1 VIAVHDN
8 DLVADDEIHVT
19 TPFGVD
25 FDERRRNL
33 NDAHTGWHRS
43 ADPDREVY
51 VACARH
57 VASHQDRVPDPGPL
71 LGRQVDRAAA
81 TTLALLS
88 SALRRLTLLALLT
101 LRGLALLRRALVA
114 LGLRGA
120 LALVALTL
128 ACALISLALTTLRLA
143 LLALVLLTLRA
154 LIPLTLSTLLLLTLS
169 ALILLRRLSR
179 GLIPLTLTA
188 LGLTLLLLRSLL
200 LLRLAAAT
208 LRGLRSILARAAARR
223 SLALRAGAGLSPAR
237 HVLG

>member
-1 VIAVHDN
+1 VITVHDD

-19 TPFGVD
+19 PPFGMD
-25 FDERRRNL
+25 FDERRRNVD
-33 NDAHTGWHRS
+33 DAHTSWHRS

-57 VASHQDRVPDPGPL
+57 VASHQDCLPDRGAL
-71 LGRQVDRAAA
+71 LGRQVDGAAG
-81 TTLALLS
+81 TTLTLLS
-88 SALRRLTLLALLT
+88 SALRRLSGLTLLALLT

-114 LGLRGA
+114 LGLRRA

-128 ACALISLALTTLRLA
+128 AGALISLALTTLRLA
-143 LLALVLLTLRA
+143 LLALVLLILSTL
-154 LIPLTLSTLLLLTLS
+154 LPLTLSTLV
-169 ALILLRRLSR
+169 LLRRLSC
-179 GLIPLTLTA
+179 GLIPLTLTPM
-188 LGLTLLLLRSLL
+188 GLTLLLLRSLL

>member
-1 VIAVHDN
+1 VIAVHDD

-33 NDAHTGWHRS
+33 DDAHTGWHHS

-57 VASHQDRVPDPGPL
+57 VASHHDRLPDPGPL
-71 LGRQVDRAAA
+71 LCRQIDRAAA
-81 TTLALLS
+81 TTLTLLS
-88 SALRRLTLLALLT
+88 SALRRLSGLTLLALLT
-101 LRGLALLRRALVA
+101 LRRLALLHRALVA
-114 LGLRGA
+114 LGLRRA
-120 LALVALTL
+120 LALVALAL
-128 ACALISLALTTLRLA
+128 ARALISLALTTLRLA
-143 LLALVLLTLRA
+143 LLALVLLTL
-154 LIPLTLSTLLLLTLS
+154 STLLLLTLS
-169 ALILLRRLSR
+169 TLVLLRRLSS

-188 LGLTLLLLRSLL
+188 LRLTLLLLRSLL

-208 LRGLRSILARAAARR
+208 LRGLGLRSILARAAAR
-223 SLALRAGAGLSPAR
+223 GLSPAR